1 MPYCAVVAVGYPH
14 KKDESTAMSSTAPTV
29 TAPPK
34 NTRQLNPAIIL
45 LSIVFLAMVLTY
57 VVRSGQF
64 ERQDVRVIPGTYQ
77 VLEKDTSLSQLFVLP
92 PRSANK
98 TVAQPVSLA
107 ETFLAI
113 PLAIEK
119 RAGLIFMVLFIGG
132 MFAVLNKTGTIDAG
146 LDRLLGATK
155 GNVYILVPTLMLAL
169 SAGSTFMG
177 LAKEYIMFVPVMVA
191 MANRLGLP
199 NIVGLAIVA
208 LAVKTGYMGSISNP
222 IALSVAQPLVGLPVF
237 SGLSMRIVAYFIF
250 VTLAVGY
257 ILFYI
262 RRSGFDTSATFSHSG
277 KKLSARH
284 TLSLITLGVGVGFLV
299 YASNTWHWKYPE
311 LSSYYLALTIVFA
324 AIAGMSP
331 STTASTFVEGMNK
344 MLMAGV
350 LIALATAVESIL
362 ASGQVLD
369 TIVHG
374 LSQIIGQ
381 HGQLPA
387 AFGMFF
393 AQMSLDVVIP
403 STSGQAAVTMPIF
416 GPLGQ
421 LAGVSPQTT
430 VYAFLLGNGLT
441 NMITPTSSG
450 LLVLLAAANV
460 GWVQWARFVLPL
472 FLICTAVA
480 LLLLACAALTGY

>member
-1 MPYCAVVAVGYPH
+1 MTPTSKQTITSPAASEGSA
-14 KKDESTAMSSTAPTV
+14 STVQKRPS
-29 TAPPK
+29 
-34 NTRQLNPAIIL
+34 RQLNPAIIL
-45 LSIVFLAMVLTY
+45 LSIVFLAMLLTY

-64 ERQDVRVIPGTYQ
+64 ERQDIRVIPGTYQ
-77 VLEKDTSLSQLFVLP
+77 VLEKDTSISQLFTLQ
-92 PRSANK
+92 PRPANA

-107 ETFLAI
+107 ETFLSI

-119 RAGLIFMVLFIGG
+119 RSGLIFMVLFIGG
-132 MFAVLNKTGTIDAG
+132 MFAVLNKAGTIDAG
-146 LDRLLGATK
+146 LDRLLGLTK
-155 GNVYILVPTLMLAL
+155 GNVYILVPTLMLVL

-199 NIVGLAIVA
+199 SIVGLAIVA
-208 LAVKTGYMGSISNP
+208 LSVKTGYMGSISNP

-237 SGLSMRIVAYFIF
+237 SGLSMRVVAYFTF

-262 RRSGFDTSATFSHSG
+262 RRSGFDTSAKFSHAG
-277 KKLSARH
+277 NKLSARH
-284 TLSLITLGVGVGFLV
+284 TLSLIALGVGVGFLV
-299 YASNTWHWKYPE
+299 YASNHWHWKYPE

-362 ASGQVLD
+362 TTGQVLD
-369 TIVHG
+369 TIVNG

-460 GWVQWARFVLPL
+460 GWGQWAKFVLPL
-472 FLICTAVA
+472 VLICMVMALA
-480 LLLLACAALTGY
+480 LLSFAVLTGY